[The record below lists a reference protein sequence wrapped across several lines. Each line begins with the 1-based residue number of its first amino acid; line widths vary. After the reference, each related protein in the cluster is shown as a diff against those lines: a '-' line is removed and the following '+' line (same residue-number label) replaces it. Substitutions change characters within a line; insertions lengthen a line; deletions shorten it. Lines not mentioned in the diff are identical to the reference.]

1 MGGEWIN
8 VYVWPNPLAV
18 HRQLSQHCLSIS
30 YTPKKA
36 FFFFLSYILK
46 KFAGDY
52 PGSMVVKNLPSKG
65 RMQVQPL
72 VGELRS
78 HTPQQEAPAPQ
89 RRHSTAKKKFLIKI
103 SK

>member
-1 MGGEWIN
+1 MDKCVCMAESLSCSPATITTLFIN
-8 VYVWPNPLAV
+8 
-18 HRQLSQHCLSIS
+18 QLH
-30 YTPKKA
+30 PKKT

-89 RRHSTAKKKFLIKI
+89 RRHSTAKKNFLIKI